1 MPKKVVEKFSFSELK
16 IENVTLFIQSSSKIF
31 CISVF
36 NGGGCLAIC
45 LTFRPF
51 LTLDPLQLGCL
62 SKKAC
67 INLLSLFVMVISV
80 ISNLIGSILLQIN
93 SGYFSKMVLVWFW
106 YEPLSLDV
114 NKVCLEESNISLIR
128 VKNQEKVKA
137 LLNSVDVGNES

>member
-80 ISNLIGSILLQIN
+80 ISNLIASILLQIN
-93 SGYFSKMVLVWFW
+93 SGYFSKMVLVGFW